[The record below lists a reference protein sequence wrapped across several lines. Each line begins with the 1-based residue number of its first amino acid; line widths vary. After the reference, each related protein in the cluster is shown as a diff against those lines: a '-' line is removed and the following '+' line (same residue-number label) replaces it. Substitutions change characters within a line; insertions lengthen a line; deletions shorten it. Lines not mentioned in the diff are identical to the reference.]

1 MALATPEKIQQ
12 FNELGFVSFPE
23 PLCPP
28 SELAALRKRYDEVFA
43 ADNDEG
49 RREKGLH
56 FDLGGP
62 STLDGPPEDIAT
74 WTLPQVLTAGTALD
88 ELAPTLLAN
97 AGAISEALL
106 ASEPGW
112 GEPSVLKGAHAI
124 MKPPLVGAATPWH
137 QDDAY
142 ASPDEEHRRLSCW
155 VPLQDAGV
163 EDGCKCSRSLCVF
176 FRSRSLKDAAAQ
188 SCIGSSPSASSRST
202 SASCS
207 SSRCRPGRSRTRG
220 TGRTATAR

>member
-12 FNELGFVSFPE
+12 FNELGFVAFAE

-97 AGAISEALL
+97 AGAISEAL
-106 ASEPGW
+106 PT
-112 GEPSVLKGAHAI
+112 AH
-124 MKPPLVGAATPWH
+124 L
-137 QDDAY
+137 
-142 ASPDEEHRRLSCW
+142 
-155 VPLQDAGV
+155 
-163 EDGCKCSRSLCVF
+163 
-176 FRSRSLKDAAAQ
+176 
-188 SCIGSSPSASSRST
+188 
-202 SASCS
+202 
-207 SSRCRPGRSRTRG
+207 
-220 TGRTATAR
+220 